1 MKNIERPEVISLISK
16 VITSHNCNEYEC
28 IKCPLFDI
36 HKSICARKSY
46 KAMKWLNSEYVEPHH
61 WEQWELEFLK
71 HTNKKYLWV
80 AISGNSY
87 VWLYT
92 DKPHKS
98 VSTDNYIG
106 QSYTDTQTKFDTL
119 KQDEVINIDEELER
133 NGMHR

>member
-1 MKNIERPEVISLISK
+1 MKNIERPEVLLPIFKFLTEPSYGIAMLLHDLYK
-16 VITSHNCNEYEC
+16 LGM
-28 IKCPLFDI
+28 PDDI
-36 HKSICARKSY
+36 Y
-46 KAMKWLNSEYVEPHH
+46 KRRDWLYSEYVEPHH
-61 WEQWELEFLK
+61 WEPWELEFLK

-80 AISGNSY
+80 AISGNGY

-98 VSTDNYIG
+98 VSTENYIG

-119 KQDEVINIDEELER
+119 KQGEIIPIDEELER